1 MKSFLVTNAL
11 VHSDNKGCV
20 ALTYSVLYLLDRI
33 LRDNGIAYKF
43 YLPESALKDGR
54 YDIDI
59 LGSKIEF
66 IVIRNASIHSLFD
79 FLRMLRHPIKYLNT
93 LKVYKN
99 ADLVLDLGQGDSFS
113 DIYGIERFEQ
123 IILEY
128 RLADFF
134 RIPYCI
140 MPQTIGPY
148 SNKKVLKKAIE
159 IISKAKM
166 VMTRDTQSFEYVNKI
181 LPDKPLCSL
190 IDVAFFMPYKR
201 IMFHDECIHVGLNIS
216 ALLWHGGYTQNNQ
229 FSLTIDYKTLV
240 YRIIDFF
247 LTQDNIKLHLVAHV
261 VGGQRHIENDYA
273 VACDIYNY
281 YQTDKMVL
289 SPMFFD
295 PISAKNYIAA
305 LDFFVGARMHA
316 TIAAFSSNVPVFP
329 LAYSRKFNGLF
340 IDTLG
345 YDYMGDMKKQ
355 SAEELMIA
363 LEKAYTNRLNL
374 KKQIEFI
381 MQTKV
386 QDLRKELMQ
395 NLQNLVCSI
404 K

>member
-66 IVIRNASIHSLFD
+66 IAIRNASIHSFFD

-99 ADLVLDLGQGDSFS
+99 ADLILDLGQGDSFS
-113 DIYGIERFEQ
+113 DIYGIKRFEQ
-123 IILEY
+123 IVLEY
-128 RLADFF
+128 RLANCF

-148 SNKKVLKKAIE
+148 SNKKVLRQAIR

-166 VMTRDTQSFEYVNKI
+166 VMVRDEQSFEYVNKI
-181 LPDKPLCSL
+181 LPNKPVCSL
-190 IDVAFFMPYKR
+190 IDVAFFMPYKK
-201 IMFHDECIHVGLNIS
+201 MVFHNECIHVGLNIS
-216 ALLWHGGYTQNNQ
+216 ALLWNGGYTQSNQ
-229 FSLTIDYKTLV
+229 FVLAVDYKTLV
-240 YRIIDFF
+240 YKIIDFF
-247 LTQDNIKLHLVAHV
+247 LSQENIKLHLVAHV
-261 VGGQRHIENDYA
+261 VGNERHIENDYA
-273 VACDIYNY
+273 VACDIHNCF
-281 YQTDKMVL
+281 QTDKIVL
-289 SPMFFD
+289 APMFFD
-295 PISAKNYIAA
+295 PISAKGYISG
-305 LDFFVGARMHA
+305 LNFFVGARMHA
-316 TIAAFSSNVPVFP
+316 AIAAFSSKVPVFP

-340 IDTLG
+340 IDTLE
-345 YDYMGDMKKQ
+345 YDYVGDMKKQ
-355 SAEELMIA
+355 SVEDLMKA
-363 LEKAYTNRLNL
+363 LEAAYDNRLNL
-374 KKQIEFI
+374 KKQIGFI

-386 QDLRKELMQ
+386 QDLQKELMQ
-395 NLQNLVCSI
+395 NLQNLVCC